1 MTRRTRRRLPNDA
14 TNEGTGPPV
23 PFRVGPSSYSTTE
36 PATWLIVCTSLRM
49 SLGLV
54 ANGSITDWV
63 QLRHAL
69 AQVDASAV
77 LMVPRLNQLSA

>member
-1 MTRRTRRRLPNDA
+1 
-14 TNEGTGPPV
+14 
-23 PFRVGPSSYSTTE
+23 
-36 PATWLIVCTSLRM
+36 M
-49 SLGLV
+49 SHGLV

-69 AQVDASAV
+69 AQVDASDV